1 MVVPTTRASS
11 SLPWSWGK
19 NDDLGLHAQVL
30 GDGALERRGD
40 RRGVGFLAG
49 EDHVAA
55 LNVGRHLGVA
65 QPQHNLTQVG
75 HGDPVAAADIDPA
88 QQGDMGRHAVILPSA
103 PTGWHRDG
111 TDRSLTWHHSWCQS
125 GAMNLELYVENLNRQ
140 LAVAAE
146 AGGDEA
152 RALAERLVAP
162 LEAAIRLTL
171 QDALAAAVEE
181 ITTELA
187 PGSVELRLRGR
198 DPEFVVTPP
207 PADPSADDLAEDP
220 DDRPPAFPEGDEGTM
235 SRINLRMPDHLKARI
250 EQAAASEGLSVN
262 AWLVR
267 AAAAA
272 LERTGPSRRPER
284 RASQGAQR
292 YTGWAR

>member
-1 MVVPTTRASS
+1 M
-11 SLPWSWGK
+11 
-19 NDDLGLHAQVL
+19 DLG
-30 GDGALERRGD
+30 
-40 RRGVGFLAG
+40 
-49 EDHVAA
+49 
-55 LNVGRHLGVA
+55 
-65 QPQHNLTQVG
+65 
-75 HGDPVAAADIDPA
+75 
-88 QQGDMGRHAVILPSA
+88 
-103 PTGWHRDG
+103 
-111 TDRSLTWHHSWCQS
+111 
-125 GAMNLELYVENLNRQ
+125 LYVENLNRQ

-171 QDALAAAVEE
+171 QDVLAAAAEE

-207 PADPSADDLAEDP
+207 PADASADDVAEGA
-220 DDRPPAFPEGDEGTM
+220 DDRPWDGWSATGVAPPGSPEGDEGTM

-250 EQAAASEGLSVN
+250 EHAAGSEGLSVN

-272 LERTGPSRRPER
+272 LERTGPSRRRER
-284 RASQGAQR
+284 RASQGARR

>member
-1 MVVPTTRASS
+1 
-11 SLPWSWGK
+11 
-19 NDDLGLHAQVL
+19 
-30 GDGALERRGD
+30 
-40 RRGVGFLAG
+40 
-49 EDHVAA
+49 
-55 LNVGRHLGVA
+55 
-65 QPQHNLTQVG
+65 
-75 HGDPVAAADIDPA
+75 
-88 QQGDMGRHAVILPSA
+88 
-103 PTGWHRDG
+103 
-111 TDRSLTWHHSWCQS
+111 
-125 GAMNLELYVENLNRQ
+125 MNLELYVENINRQ
-140 LAVAAE
+140 LALAAE

-152 RALAERLVAP
+152 RALAERLV
-162 LEAAIRLTL
+162 
-171 QDALAAAVEE
+171 
-181 ITTELA
+181 A

-220 DDRPPAFPEGDEGTM
+220 DDRPPAFPEGDEGAM

-272 LERTGPSRRPER
+272 LERTGPSRRRER

-292 YTGWAR
+292 FTGWAR

>member
-1 MVVPTTRASS
+1 
-11 SLPWSWGK
+11 
-19 NDDLGLHAQVL
+19 
-30 GDGALERRGD
+30 
-40 RRGVGFLAG
+40 
-49 EDHVAA
+49 
-55 LNVGRHLGVA
+55 
-65 QPQHNLTQVG
+65 
-75 HGDPVAAADIDPA
+75 
-88 QQGDMGRHAVILPSA
+88 
-103 PTGWHRDG
+103 
-111 TDRSLTWHHSWCQS
+111 
-125 GAMNLELYVENLNRQ
+125 MNLELYVENLNRQ

-171 QDALAAAVEE
+171 QDALAAAAEE

-198 DPEFVVTPP
+198 DPEFVVTPT
-207 PADPSADDLAEDP
+207 PADPSADDPA
-220 DDRPPAFPEGDEGTM
+220 DRPPAFPEGDEGTM

-250 EQAAASEGLSVN
+250 EQAATSEGLSVN